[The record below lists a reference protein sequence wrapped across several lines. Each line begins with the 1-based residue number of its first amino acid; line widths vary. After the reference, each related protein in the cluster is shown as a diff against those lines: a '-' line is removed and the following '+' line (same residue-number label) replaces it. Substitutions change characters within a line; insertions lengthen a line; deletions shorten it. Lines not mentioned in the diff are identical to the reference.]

1 MKINQLFLKTIDLET
16 LKCLLECFDLK
27 GLNDARMFSKKE
39 LEQRRT
45 LEKLAELKP
54 VLQEYYLKCKANLYL
69 ENMTVK
75 KALTVLKQVI
85 RLYGY
90 TLESTEKNINNKKL
104 IYYKLMS
111 LDSKNARQAISISR
125 EAGVLDFY

>member
-1 MKINQLFLKTIDLET
+1 MKINQLFIKTVDLDT
-16 LKCLLECFDLK
+16 LKSLLDCFDLR

-54 VLQEYYLKCKANLYL
+54 ILQEYYLKCKSSLYL
-69 ENMTVK
+69 ENMTEK

-90 TLESTEKNINNKKL
+90 SLESTEKNINNKKL

-111 LDSKNARQAISISR
+111 LDSKNTRQSISISR
-125 EAGVLDFY
+125 ESGTLDFY